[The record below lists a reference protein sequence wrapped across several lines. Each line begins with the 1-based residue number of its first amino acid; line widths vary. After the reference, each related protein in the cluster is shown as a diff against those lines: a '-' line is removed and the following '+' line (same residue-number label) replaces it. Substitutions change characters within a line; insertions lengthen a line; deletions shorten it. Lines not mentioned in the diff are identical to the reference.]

1 MELTKRERIGLVVFC
16 VIILSII
23 SIYYFKQRSDSGV
36 EVIKNSGVEKVEKD
50 DRDIGVY
57 VCGEVKKPGVYI
69 MKQGDRIEKLINMA
83 GGFTEN
89 ADIRA
94 VNLAAKLKDEDF
106 IIIRSKILLDNSST
120 GVNPFGDGQTQD
132 GKININTA
140 TKEQLKTLPRIGDAY
155 AQRIIE
161 YREKNGFFKDIK
173 DIMKVSGIG
182 EKMFENIKDKITVY

>member
-1 MELTKRERIGLVVFC
+1 MELTKREKIGLVVFC
-16 VIILSII
+16 IIILSAIAI
-23 SIYYFKQRSDSGV
+23 FYYKQGSKNNI
-36 EVIKNSGVEKVEKD
+36 EVIKNSGVEKTEKD
-50 DRDIGVY
+50 DREIGVY
-57 VCGEVKKPGVYI
+57 VCGEVKTPGVYK

-89 ADIRA
+89 ADTRA
-94 VNLAAKLKDEDF
+94 INLAAKLKDEDF
-106 IIIRSKILLDNSST
+106 IIIRSKVMLDNSVGINT
-120 GVNPFGDGQTQD
+120 QAQD

-140 TKEQLKTLPRIGDAY
+140 SKEQLKTLPRIGDAY
-155 AQRIIE
+155 AERIIE

>member
-16 VIILSII
+16 IIVLSII
-23 SIYYFKQRSDSGV
+23 SIFYFKQRSKNEV
-36 EVIKNSGVEKVEKD
+36 EVIKDSGFEKTEKSD
-50 DRDIGVY
+50 KDIGVY
-57 VCGEVKKPGVYI
+57 ICGEVKKPGVYI

-83 GGFTEN
+83 GGFTKN

-106 IIIRSKILLDNSST
+106 IIIRSKIMIDNSST
-120 GVNPFGDGQTQD
+120 GVNPFGEGQTQED
-132 GKININTA
+132 KININTA
-140 TKEQLKTLPRIGDAY
+140 TKEQLKTLPRIGDSY